1 MLKGEK
7 SASFIVSTT
16 ATPAEITVNKIVG
29 VTEPT
34 NITPE
39 ENGGQIIN
47 FILANGKYGVDWYTL
62 SEAGTIAANRAY
74 LQLDRNEVYNQT
86 TGSARTVKMA
96 FDDVIDTGIDNIQQ
110 IDNLI
115 LDDSKPM
122 YNVAGQRVGRSYKG
136 IVIQNGKKVIK

>member
-7 SASFIVSTT
+7 SASFTVSTT

-74 LQLDRNEVYNQT
+74 LQLDRSEVYDQT
-86 TGSARTVKMA
+86 GNARTVKMA
-96 FDDVIDTGIDNIQQ
+96 FDDVIDTGIDNIQ
-110 IDNLI
+110 IDNSL

-122 YNVAGQRVGRSYKG
+122 YNVAGQRVSRSYKG